1 MQKTKNILLCTLWG
15 TIFAAVLLVVFYEFS
30 LWESG
35 TLAESKKT
43 EFICAVGM
51 ELVAL
56 SSIPL
61 ALRLFKFK
69 KIANDLTTRKE
80 KALLM
85 WGMLRML
92 VLCGPVLCNLVLYY
106 LFLNP
111 TFMYLALIHAI
122 CLMFVYPTIDR
133 CVAETTPQT

>member
-1 MQKTKNILLCTLWG
+1 MI
-15 TIFAAVLLVVFYEFS
+15 YETSFS
-30 LWESG
+30 QSG
-35 TLAESKKT
+35 TLADKKQI
-43 EFICAVGM
+43 EFISAVGM

-56 SSIPL
+56 GGIPL

-69 KIANDLTTRKE
+69 KIAEDLVNRKE
-80 KALLM
+80 HALLV

-92 VLCGPVLCNLVLYY
+92 MLCVPVISNLTLYY

-111 TFMYLALIHAI
+111 TFAYLALIHVI
-122 CLMFVYPTIDR
+122 SLMFVYPTMDR

>member
-1 MQKTKNILLCTLWG
+1 MHKTKNILLFTLWG
-15 TIFAAVLLVVFYEFS
+15 MIFAAGAIILIYETS
-30 LWESG
+30 LSQSG
-35 TLAESKKT
+35 TLADKKQI
-43 EFICAVGM
+43 EFISAVVM

-56 SSIPL
+56 GSIPL

-69 KIANDLTTRKE
+69 KIANDLVNRKE
-80 KALLM
+80 HALLV

-92 VLCGPVLCNLVLYY
+92 MLCVPVISNLILYY

-111 TFMYLALIHAI
+111 TFAYLALIHVI
-122 CLMFVYPTIDR
+122 SLMFVYPTMDR